1 MSEIFEWL
9 TPFVRIVETEKI
21 NSYFLAITIFSGIP
35 KEADNY
41 LKDDNDDSTFGV
53 LENDG
58 PSLLYITHK
67 TDEYFIELVTKRTLS
82 ILVQIDRECLQSEN
96 KDILIEKLNNH
107 LTYIQILLDRFDK
120 KSKEEKN
127 ILEIIPLQLKR
138 IQKALTDRLDHYK
151 SSSCIIPP
159 NISQEGEMVKIN
171 WLSDDATLVTIFSDL
186 VNGNIFDQER
196 ENTIGYKCIRNT
208 QEELIN
214 FIHANFINKAGVP
227 IEKDTIKRCLKSDKV
242 AKRNRIYLTM

>member
-35 KEADNY
+35 KEADTY

-67 TDEYFIELVTKRTLS
+67 TDEYFNELVTKRTLS

-96 KDILIEKLNNH
+96 KGILIEKLNNH

-120 KSKEEKN
+120 KSKEEKS
-127 ILEIIPLQLKR
+127 ILEIIPVQLKR
-138 IQKALTDRLDHYK
+138 IQKALTDRLDHFK
-151 SSSCIIPP
+151 NSPTIDAL
-159 NISQEGEMVKIN
+159 NISQSDETVKIN

-186 VNGNIFDQER
+186 LNGDIHDKESKKIIGKQFIK
-196 ENTIGYKCIRNT
+196 NTP
-208 QEELIN
+208 EELIN
-214 FIHANFINKAGVP
+214 FIHANFLNKAGVP
-227 IEKDTIKRCLKSDKV
+227 IEKDTIKRCLKSDKA

>member
-96 KDILIEKLNNH
+96 KGILIEKLNNH

-127 ILEIIPLQLKR
+127 ILAIIPVQLKR

-151 SSSCIIPP
+151 SSSSINTP
-159 NISQEGEMVKIN
+159 NISQEGEIAKIN
-171 WLSDDATLVTIFSDL
+171 WLSDDASLVTIFSDL
-186 VNGNIFDQER
+186 LNGDIYDKERKNIL
-196 ENTIGYKCIRNT
+196 GKKCIKNT
-208 QEELIN
+208 PEELID
-214 FIHANFINKAGVP
+214 FIHTNFINKEGVA
-227 IEKDTIKRCLKSDKV
+227 IEKETIKRCLKPDKV
-242 AKRNRIYLTM
+242 AKRNRIYLQM